1 MTDLE
6 VLDDRRLDGRCE
18 LIARIADE
26 PACADGHFPEFPVV
40 PGFVQ
45 VGWAIDMAR
54 ALTGGGA
61 LRRIEALKF
70 KHVLRPGETIV
81 LAVERSPG
89 GVRFALERAGV
100 TVSSGRLVFDGTE
113 SARP

>member
-6 VLDDRRLDGRCE
+6 VLGDRHLDGRCE
-18 LIARIADE
+18 RTARIADA
-26 PACADGHFPEFPVV
+26 PACVDGHFPEFPIV

-45 VGWAIDMAR
+45 VGWALDVAR
-54 ALTGGGA
+54 ALTGGRA

-81 LAVERSPG
+81 VAVERSTG

-100 TVSSGRLVFDGTE
+100 IVSSGRLVFDGAE
-113 SARP
+113 PAAS

>member
-6 VLDDRRLDGRCE
+6 VLGERHLDGRCE
-18 LIARIADE
+18 RTARVLDA
-26 PACADGHFPEFPVV
+26 PACVDVHFPEFPIV

-45 VGWAIDMAR
+45 VGWAIETAR
-54 ALTGGGA
+54 ALTGAHG

-81 LAVERSPG
+81 VVVERSAG

-100 TVSSGRLVFDGTE
+100 TVSSGRLVFDGTP
-113 SARP
+113 ATP